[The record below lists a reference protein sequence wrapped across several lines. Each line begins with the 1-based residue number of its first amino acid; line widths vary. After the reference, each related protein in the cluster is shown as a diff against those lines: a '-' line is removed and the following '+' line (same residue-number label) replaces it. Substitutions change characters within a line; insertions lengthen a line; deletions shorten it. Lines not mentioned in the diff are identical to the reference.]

1 MSNALKRTPRRALS
15 PVRWLAAAVAALSLA
30 APAFAQAATVNV
42 VAAENFYGDV
52 ASQIG
57 GSHVAV
63 KLKEKE
69 NVKNKAK
76 YNIGKIEKEG

>member
-1 MSNALKRTPRRALS
+1 MSIALKRAPRRALS

-52 ASQIG
+52 ATQI
-57 GSHVAV
+57 
-63 KLKEKE
+63 
-69 NVKNKAK
+69 
-76 YNIGKIEKEG
+76 